1 MGPAAFWFSE
11 FRAPLSHMGHSL
23 GFVVGWSLG
32 VVGVV
37 GCIRSNHHSNVAR
50 LLYRRMIQHV
60 VAFDLCCLATSL
72 AVQPTHCL
80 YFQVAEVKR
89 IIETTQGQS
98 TYPADQQMLIYQGK
112 ILKDETTLEG
122 NGVAENSFLV
132 IMLSKVFGA
141 LSLVYPIDN
150 VFNIFRFLTVKCN
163 RLFVNCAIF
172 ECSMLVAL
180 ISVSY
185 LIYFHGYVTWMDC

>member
-1 MGPAAFWFSE
+1 
-11 FRAPLSHMGHSL
+11 
-23 GFVVGWSLG
+23 
-32 VVGVV
+32 
-37 GCIRSNHHSNVAR
+37 
-50 LLYRRMIQHV
+50 
-60 VAFDLCCLATSL
+60 
-72 AVQPTHCL
+72 L

>member
-1 MGPAAFWFSE
+1 MLPGNVSSPAAY
-11 FRAPLSHMGHSL
+11 SL
-23 GFVVGWSLG
+23 LV
-32 VVGVV
+32 
-37 GCIRSNHHSNVAR
+37 
-50 LLYRRMIQHV
+50 
-60 VAFDLCCLATSL
+60 
-72 AVQPTHCL
+72 

-141 LSLVYPIDN
+141 LWLIPSAIYSIIL
-150 VFNIFRFLTVKCN
+150 FLTGKCDW
-163 RLFVNCAIF
+163 FACKSCHI
-172 ECSMLVAL
+172 
-180 ISVSY
+180 
-185 LIYFHGYVTWMDC
+185 